1 MRQTDEL
8 NFTHKSDSCP
18 KSRLFHTSYSRCR
31 MKAKRCVC
39 VCCGMWR
46 WWGKG
51 LVCMTS
57 SPKYVFSLHSASFL
71 PSLSC
76 LSPCVFVCLCVC
88 FILSLYS
95 DSCVCWCLN
104 MLFAA
109 VTLSYMLCYIRA
121 CLRERDCVCVC
132 VCVCTSAEI
141 CLFIRLQVFEEV
153 TPGGSHYVSA
163 CPLQVGRQ
171 SDIYHQRISAG
182 PEDTKLAHSLWL
194 GKVFAETNLTKM
206 CTLQRVLK

>member
-1 MRQTDEL
+1 MFEYA
-8 NFTHKSDSCP
+8 FCSCY
-18 KSRLFHTSYSRCR
+18 F
-31 MKAKRCVC
+31 V
-39 VCCGMWR
+39 
-46 WWGKG
+46 
-51 LVCMTS
+51 
-57 SPKYVFSLHSASFL
+57 LHVVL
-71 PSLSC
+71 H
-76 LSPCVFVCLCVC
+76 PCV
-88 FILSLYS
+88 SE
-95 DSCVCWCLN
+95 
-104 MLFAA
+104 
-109 VTLSYMLCYIRA
+109 
-121 CLRERDCVCVC
+121 RERLCVCVC